1 MKDEPTTA
9 LYEETEKFHWR
20 LPLMIAAVTGVVA
33 VASLLWLGSGA
44 TGTPALP
51 APEKLPPLDGAARA
65 YLGNITIENLQPSK
79 WGNMLGQDVIYLDG
93 TLTNTGDKK
102 IIALELTIEFKDP
115 YGILVKRETFRPVGA
130 PRATGFSAFAPPLP
144 AGASREFRAGFE
156 NIPPSW
162 NQGTP
167 SVRITGLLLE

>member
-20 LPLMIAAVTGVVA
+20 LPLVIAAVTGVVV

-44 TGTPALP
+44 TGTHTPP
-51 APEKLPPLDGAARA
+51 APEKLPPLDDAARA
-65 YLGNITIENLQPSK
+65 YLGNITLGNLQPSK
-79 WGNMLGQDVIYLDG
+79 WENMLGQEVIYLDG
-93 TLTNTGDKK
+93 VLKNAGDKK
-102 IIALELTIEFKDP
+102 IVALELTIEFKDP
-115 YGILVKRETFRPVGA
+115 YGILVKRDTFRPVGA
-130 PRATGFSAFAPPLP
+130 PRSTGFSAFASPLP
-144 AGASREFRAGFE
+144 AGESREFRAGFE
-156 NIPPSW
+156 NIPASW